1 MKNKKRIGDENH
13 GKQRKKELGMKI
25 MENKEKK
32 NSIVKRMIFAVVA
45 GFVVGF
51 LSLFLREF
59 LNGHGNGNV
68 WNIINAIFFQDIT
81 TTDGFEGL
89 GLFYIIG

>member
-1 MKNKKRIGDENH
+1 
-13 GKQRKKELGMKI
+13 

-45 GFVVGF
+45 GFIVGF

-68 WNIINAIFFQDIT
+68 WNIINAIFF
-81 TTDGFEGL
+81 
-89 GLFYIIG
+89 